1 MKQRWLAATVVAF
14 AVGLLSPL
22 AWAQADDKPF
32 GIEEEQALQAARLAQ
47 ETAQKAA
54 LAEWLLGRE
63 EAASGRAF
71 DPAFRAAVKADLTS
85 SLSLAALAAQM
96 QQSGLGPLNL
106 GDSQADLVY
115 TPVTPCRILD
125 TRLAGG
131 PIAAGATRDFLV
143 TGDTTAQGGA
153 NCAIPNGPATAA
165 VLNFVAVNP
174 AGAGDLRVTP
184 FGTAMPLASIVN
196 YAAVPGLN
204 IANGLVVTLCDPATT
219 TCTQDITL
227 QADVSGTDVVA
238 DVQGYFRKVRKE
250 QVRSFVVNARSSATT
265 TIGLTCTHY
274 TNGEVTITAP
284 VAGRVLVR
292 ADVILR
298 VNHTT
303 GTTDLLGLF
312 IGTSATDCT
321 SPVGY
326 ASLYEVPA
334 ANPTNAS
341 APRSTH
347 PVFAVFDVA
356 AGTFTYYLNGIMSS
370 GQDAGD
376 VFWFA
381 GLEATFF
388 PN

>member
-1 MKQRWLAATVVAF
+1 MKQRWVAATAVAF
-14 AVGLLSPL
+14 AVGLLSPQVT
-22 AWAQADDKPF
+22 WAQERDKPL
-32 GIEEEQALQAARLAQ
+32 GIEEEQLMQAERLAQ

-54 LAEWLLGRE
+54 IAEWILGRE

-143 TGDTTAQGGA
+143 TGDATAQGGA
-153 NCAIPNGPATAA
+153 NCAIPTGPATAA

-219 TCTQDITL
+219 TCTRDITL
-227 QADVSGTDVVA
+227 QADVSATDVVA
-238 DVQGYFRKVRKE
+238 DVQGYFRKLRTE
-250 QVRSFVVNARSSATT
+250 QVKPTHTVTRTGATIPLAASCT
-265 TIGLTCTHY
+265 AYSGGTIT
-274 TNGEVTITAP
+274 VTAP
-284 VAGRVLVR
+284 VAGKIAVR
-292 ADVILR
+292 ANVDIILNH
-298 VNHTT
+298 VNV
-303 GTTDLLGLF
+303 TDSQAYVN
-312 IGTSATDCT
+312 IGTAPTDCGFEL
-321 SPVGY
+321 GY
-326 ASLYEVPA
+326 GEDAWLPGA
-334 ANPTNAS
+334 APGGS
-341 APRSTH
+341 YHQWLH
-347 PVFAVFDVA
+347 PSREFSVT
-356 AGTFTYYLNGIMSS
+356 AGTYTYYVTGIIIS
-370 GQDAGD
+370 GTGHTIFPGAM
-376 VFWFA
+376 
-381 GLEATFF
+381 EATFI